1 MTNIVNNI
9 ADFLL
14 EKEAKKENNTL
25 KNESCLSWKS
35 VISEHSIRD
44 HVKVV

>member
-25 KNESCLSWKS
+25 KNESCLRWKS
-35 VISEHSIRD
+35 VFVERSIA
-44 HVKVV
+44 VNAKVV